1 MLTKAEKEKRVIELF
16 EQNKTYREIAQEVHM
31 SPNDISNVVKRYT
44 GEAVQLQTNVK
55 PEQQLKQK
63 TIDTRAFIL
72 FEAGCTLLQVSI
84 ELNLKSEDIT
94 RLYKEYCDL
103 KGLHGLS
110 KVYEELGKDITPFI
124 KFYHKTKNA
133 GLDSRRVVDALNIV
147 EQIPYIEDQHRTL
160 LDDIN
165 VLDSKKKRCEDE
177 LYYLNNQKALATQT
191 LNACSISFGVQQ
203 TLIAKL
209 ENNKQQLEGF
219 IERLKA
225 NDEEYKKVVRIA
237 KENVMQIL
245 DNKRAMLNAVIVP
258 ALEALKEHPE
268 KQLLIYDSL
277 DSHTYRSSHI
287 HFGLDSL
294 QYRQL
299 CLKDL
304 QEEAYD
310 KLSNSIVAD
319 AMSSASA
326 IDIQLM

>member
-44 GEAVQLQTNVK
+44 GEAVQLQTNGK

-63 TIDTRAFIL
+63 TIDTRAFTL
-72 FEAGCTLLQVSI
+72 FEAGYTLLQVSI
-84 ELNLKSEDIT
+84 ELNLKSGDIT

-110 KVYEELGKDITPFI
+110 KVYEELGKDITTFI

-133 GLDSRRVVDALNIV
+133 GLDPRHVVDALNIV
-147 EQIPYIEDQHRTL
+147 EQIPYIEDKHRTL

-165 VLDSKKKRCEDE
+165 VLDSQKKGYEDE

-191 LNACSISFGVQQ
+191 LNAFSISFDVQQ
-203 TLIAKL
+203 KDLAKF
-209 ENNKQQLEGF
+209 ENNKQQLKSF
-219 IERLKA
+219 ITRLKA
-225 NDEEYKKVVRIA
+225 NDEEYNRVVRIA
-237 KENVMQIL
+237 KENVRQIL
-245 DNKRAMLNAVIVP
+245 DNKRWMLNAVIGSV
-258 ALEALKEHPE
+258 LEALKEHPE

-277 DSHTYRSSHI
+277 DSNTHRSSHTL
-287 HFGLDSL
+287 FGLDSL
-294 QYRQL
+294 QYRRL

-310 KLSNSIVAD
+310 KLSNSIVAYV
-319 AMSSASA
+319 MSV
-326 IDIQLM
+326 